1 VTKNVSL
8 CCLLLAVTPLASA
21 ADGYYATKAD
31 YRAGR
36 PSELPAPL
44 ETLVP
49 GTNAGGDT
57 CASPTVFSTTPF
69 NDSGTT
75 VGANNTVGTLP
86 ITCNTVYTQVAGPD
100 VIYQFGLNPTH
111 SGVVISVTPSGGYDT
126 SIYLLTSCGTGTTCP
141 NGAGSDA
148 AGANGVETISA
159 TVTNALPTSTYFLFI
174 DSFYAT
180 GALSAGAYAL
190 SVTGT
195 LPVEL
200 LEFSAR

>member
-1 VTKNVSL
+1 MKNVRAL
-8 CCLLLAVTPLASA
+8 CLLVIIAPLASA

-36 PSELPAPL
+36 LSALPTPA
-44 ETLVP
+44 ETLLP

-57 CASPTVFSTTPF
+57 CASPTAFSTTPF

-75 VGANNTVGTLP
+75 VGANNTVGSLP

-111 SGVVISVTPSGGYDT
+111 TGVVISVTPSGGYDT
-126 SIYLLTSCGTGTTCP
+126 SIYLLTTCGTGTTCP

-148 AGANGVETISA
+148 AGANGAETISA
-159 TVTNALPTSTYFLFI
+159 TVTNGLSTGTYFLFV

-180 GALSAGAYAL
+180 GTLSAGNYAL

-200 LEFSAR
+200 LEFSAQ